1 MDIEGKSKIITLE
14 PELAP
19 EPPADT
25 GRIAR
30 IGLWTLGVG
39 FGGFLLWAA
48 FAPLDEGV
56 PTQAIVSVDTKRK
69 PVQHQSGGTVREVLV
84 REGQLVQQGDV
95 LLRLGDKMARA
106 NHETSRQRYFALRAA
121 QNRLQAEQSGAATVL
136 FHPDLLA
143 AAGEDPLIQQHIDT
157 QRQLFGSR
165 RAALASAVAS
175 LEESVRGYE
184 AQIEGYGQL
193 LMNRKEQLRLLERE
207 VNGVR
212 GLVAEGYAPMTKQME
227 LERGMAEVRGN
238 IADVTANQMRSRSA
252 ILELRQRMQTQRAE
266 YRKEVETQLAE
277 VQREVEAEEQRYVAM
292 QEELRRTDIMA
303 PAAGQ
308 VVGLTV
314 QSSGAVVA
322 PGQKIMDIVPRDEQ
336 LMLDAQVSPHL
347 IDRVRVGQPVDVRFN
362 AFAHSPQLV
371 VEGTVHSLSSDILMD
386 EATRVPYYLARVS
399 VTPEGMATLGKR
411 QLQPG
416 MQAEVVIRTGERSL
430 LTYLLHPL
438 TKRMAASMKEE

>member
-1 MDIEGKSKIITLE
+1 MDIEGKSKIITVE
-14 PELAP
+14 PETAP

-30 IGLWTLGVG
+30 LGMWTLGVG

-56 PTQAIVSVDTKRK
+56 PTQAMVSVDTKRK
-69 PVQHQSGGTVREVLV
+69 PVQHQNGGTVREVLV
-84 REGQLVQQGDV
+84 REGQLVQQGEV

-106 NHETSRQRYFALRAA
+106 NHEASRQRYFGLRAA
-121 QNRLQAEQSGAATVL
+121 QNRLQAEQSGMSSVT
-136 FHPDLLA
+136 FHADLLA
-143 AAGEDPLIQQHIDT
+143 AAEEDPLVRQHIDT

-165 RAALASAVAS
+165 RTALASAVAS
-175 LEESVRGYE
+175 IEESIRGYQ
-184 AQIEGYGQL
+184 AQIEGYSQL
-193 LMNRKEQLRLLERE
+193 LVNRQEQLRLLDRE
-207 VNGVR
+207 VSGVR

-227 LERGMAEVRGN
+227 LERSMAEVRGS
-238 IADVTANQMRSRSA
+238 IADITANQLRARSS
-252 ILELRQRMQTQRAE
+252 ILELRQRIQTQRAE
-266 YRKEVETQLAE
+266 YRKEVETQLAD

-292 QEELRRTDIMA
+292 QEELRRTEIVA

-308 VVGLTV
+308 VVGLAV
-314 QSSGAVVA
+314 QSPGAVVGA
-322 PGQKIMDIVPRDEQ
+322 GQKIMDIVPRDEA
-336 LMLDAQVSPHL
+336 LMLDAQVAPHL
-347 IDRVRVGQPVDVRFN
+347 IDRVKIGQPVDVRFS

-371 VEGTVHSLSSDILMD
+371 VEGTVHSLSGDILVD
-386 EATRVPYYLARVS
+386 EATHAPYYLARVG
-399 VTPEGMATLGKR
+399 VTPEGIKTLGKR

>member
-1 MDIEGKSKIITLE
+1 MDIEGKSKIITVE
-14 PELAP
+14 PEGVA

-30 IGLWTLGVG
+30 LGLWTLGVG
-39 FGGFLLWAA
+39 FGGFVLWAA

-56 PTQAIVSVDTKRK
+56 PTQAMVSVDTKRK
-69 PVQHQSGGTVREVLV
+69 PVQHASGGTVREVLV
-84 REGQLVQQGDV
+84 REGQIVQQGDV

-106 NHETSRQRYFALRAA
+106 NHETSRQRYFGLRAA
-121 QNRLQAEQSGAATVL
+121 QSRLQAEQAGMATAS
-136 FHPDLLA
+136 FHPDLVA
-143 AAGEDPLIQQHIDT
+143 AAEQDPLIRQHIDT
-157 QRQLFGSR
+157 QRQLLASR
-165 RAALASAVAS
+165 RAALASAIAS

-184 AQIEGYGQL
+184 VQIEGYRQVAV
-193 LMNRKEQLRLLERE
+193 NRQEQMRLVERE
-207 VNGVR
+207 LNGVR
-212 GLVAEGYAPMTKQME
+212 GLVAEGYAPMTRQME
-227 LERGMAEVRGN
+227 LERGLAEIRSGL
-238 IADVTANQMRSRSA
+238 ADNNANQMRARSA
-252 ILELRQRMQTQRAE
+252 ILELRQRMQTLRAE
-266 YRKEVETQLAE
+266 YRKEVETQLADL
-277 VQREVEAEEQRYVAM
+277 QREVEAEEQRYVAM

-314 QSSGAVVA
+314 QSPGAVVA

-347 IDRVRVGQPVDVRFN
+347 IDRVRVGQPVDVRFS

-371 VEGTVHSLSSDILMD
+371 VEGTVQSLSSDILMD

-399 VTPEGMATLGKR
+399 VTPEGIKTLGKR

>member
-106 NHETSRQRYFALRAA
+106 NHETSRQRYLGLRAA
-121 QNRLQAEQSGAATVL
+121 QNRLQAEQSGAAAVV

-143 AAGEDPLIQQHIDT
+143 AAGEDPLIRQHIET

-165 RAALASAVAS
+165 RAALASAIAS

-184 AQIEGYGQL
+184 AQIEGYSQL
-193 LMNRKEQLRLLERE
+193 LMNRKEQLRLLDRE
-207 VNGVR
+207 VTGVR
-212 GLVAEGYAPMTKQME
+212 GLVAEGYAPMTKQLE
-227 LERGMAEVRGN
+227 LERSMAEVRGN
-238 IADVTANQMRSRSA
+238 IADVTANQVRSRSA

-266 YRKEVETQLAE
+266 YRKEVETQLAD

-292 QEELRRTDIMA
+292 QEELRRTEITA

-314 QSSGAVVA
+314 QSPGAVVA